1 MRYLIELAYKGT
13 EFHGWQSQ
21 PNASSVQQNIE
32 DALSTLFKSK
42 IQIVGSSRTD
52 TGVHCLQ
59 QFAHFDIDFDLD
71 VTKLEKIVFQLNAI
85 LPKSIAIKRIFRVN
99 QDFHA
104 RFDAKFRVYQYRIM
118 QHKNPFWHETS
129 YHYKTQLDL
138 DLMNQA
144 GLLMQKYIDFQ
155 CFSKVHTDVYTFNCQ
170 IEYAYWERQ
179 DGFLLFNIK
188 ADRFLRGMV
197 RAIVGTLIEVGLKK
211 ISLDEFEEIIRSKN
225 RNNAGRAVPPEGLT
239 LMKVGYDFNAND

>member
-59 QFAHFDIDFDLD
+59 QFAHFEIDFELD
-71 VTKLEKIVFQLNAI
+71 VKKLEKLVFQLNAI
-85 LPKSIAIKRIFRVN
+85 LPKSIAIKRIFKVN

-118 QHKNPFWHETS
+118 QNKNPFWYETS
-129 YHYKTQLDL
+129 YHYKTHLDL
-138 DLMNQA
+138 ELMNQA
-144 GLLMQKYIDFQ
+144 GLILQEYTDFQ
-155 CFSKVHTDVYTFNCQ
+155 CFSKVHTDVYTFNCK
-170 IEYAYWERQ
+170 IEYAFWERQ
-179 DGFLLFNIK
+179 DDFLLFNIK

-211 ISLDEFEEIIRSKN
+211 ISLNEFEEIICSKN

-239 LMKVGYDFNAND
+239 LMKVGYDFNANE